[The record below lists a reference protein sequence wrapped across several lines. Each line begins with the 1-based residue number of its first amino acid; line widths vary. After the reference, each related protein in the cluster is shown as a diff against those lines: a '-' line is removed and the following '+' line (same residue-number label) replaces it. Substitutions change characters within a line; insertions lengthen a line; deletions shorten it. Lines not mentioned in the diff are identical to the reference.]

1 MVSTAPQLST
11 WTEILACF
19 ESGSPSGIAWDR
31 LEKFTGSGFLR
42 SWHHCHKM
50 SPCCARWLQ
59 MPRRDLRDGSS
70 WCTRGHATRASRP
83 ETHRAAVRVPGT
95 EADGVAD
102 AMIEAGSSTRG

>member
-1 MVSTAPQLST
+1 M
-11 WTEILACF
+11 
-19 ESGSPSGIAWDR
+19 GS
-31 LEKFTGSGFLR
+31 
-42 SWHHCHKM
+42 
-50 SPCCARWLQ
+50 Q

-102 AMIEAGSSTRG
+102 AMIEAQDYHTKTHRIVHPDGSVPRVLCAVFVRCPRLSLDADHLGVDKVIELV